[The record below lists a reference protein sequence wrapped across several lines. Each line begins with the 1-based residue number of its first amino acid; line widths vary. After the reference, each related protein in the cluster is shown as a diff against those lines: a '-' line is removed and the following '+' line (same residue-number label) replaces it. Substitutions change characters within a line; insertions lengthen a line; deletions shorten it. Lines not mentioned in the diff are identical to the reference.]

1 MPGFSACRIL
11 GIRYSRIAKLM
22 DKFKGEMEA
31 SILKKAENLDRLGYE
46 GYVDSK
52 SHLMINCLNMLMDQI
67 QNNNND
73 NIKNP
78 SYRVI

>member
-1 MPGFSACRIL
+1 
-11 GIRYSRIAKLM
+11 
-22 DKFKGEMEA
+22 MEA

-52 SHLMINCLNMLMDQI
+52 SKLDDQLLNMLMDQI

-78 SYRVI
+78 SYRVILLVGPIFLCDIDPMICSHRYMRS